1 MLVED
6 TRHGIRD
13 EGQLIVHICNSSQRI
28 SRLCAGPR
36 ASIFTG
42 LVKEGQITPAYAM
55 GCVSVKQ
62 PESLLMSRKH
72 AFFFAPEETLLLSP
86 KAINYINFHEK
97 NRYYTHC
104 IKF

>member
-1 MLVED
+1 MKGSLSF
-6 TRHGIRD
+6 T
-13 EGQLIVHICNSSQRI
+13 
-28 SRLCAGPR
+28 LCAGPR

-55 GCVSVKQ
+55 GCVSGKQ
-62 PESLLMSRKH
+62 PESFIMSRKH

-104 IKF
+104 ITF